1 MDACDARLRRGS
13 TGTSR
18 CLARLGRAIGY
29 LWVLDCQSCNRS
41 DGRGH
46 GRCGM
51 AYLLSLLGFPLALV
65 AVVTEKHADAFD
77 GFSRSA
83 AYLYQRP
90 VTVGIG
96 VGIAFLLSYVASLV
110 VEISMGF
117 GRDYILS
124 TYAWNAG
131 QSIQEVQGFGFTFAR
146 WLMGSLANG
155 FLFSFFWTASA
166 ALYLTLRNEV
176 DHTDFDDVD
185 MDEQPTSSASE
196 KGQAPNP
203 QDNPALSGDNEQ
215 AE

>member
-13 TGTSR
+13 TGTSVV
-18 CLARLGRAIGY
+18 LLGWVGRLGTFGSWIANLAIVPMVVVMVAAGW
-29 LWVLDCQSCNRS
+29 LT
-41 DGRGH
+41 
-46 GRCGM
+46 
-51 AYLLSLLGFPLALV
+51 LLSLLGFPLALV